1 LNAVVLGAEG
11 LTLNA
16 LEAFAFSKIM
26 GLEQKPKVAI
36 VDYGMGNLFSVRQ
49 ACEHAGLDV
58 SITSAREEI
67 LNADAVILPGIG
79 AFGDAMATLSRLD
92 LVGVL
97 RDVAASGKALIG
109 VCLGLQLLM
118 TESFEFGRHKGLGII
133 EGQVV
138 PFDNPKEGARK
149 LKVPQVGWNSVHRV
163 GNGQEEAW
171 ENSPLAKLRD
181 GEFMYFVHSY
191 IVQPEDKRVVLSVSR
206 YGQIEFCS
214 SIHSQNIFACQFHPE
229 RSGREGL
236 KIYRNLASHIERLT
250 SMRS

>member
-1 LNAVVLGAEG
+1 
-11 LTLNA
+11 
-16 LEAFAFSKIM
+16 M
-26 GLEQKPKVAI
+26 GLEQKPRVAI

-49 ACEHAGLDV
+49 ACEHVQLDV
-58 SITSAREEI
+58 TITSSRDEI
-67 LNADAVILPGIG
+67 LKADAVILPGIG

-97 RDVAASGKALIG
+97 KDVASSGKPLAG

-118 TESFEFGRHKGLGII
+118 TESLEFGLHKGLGII

-138 PFDNPKEGARK
+138 KFDNPLEGERQ

-163 GNGQEEAW
+163 GREGMNEAEAW
-171 ENSPLAKLRD
+171 KDSPLAGLAD

-191 IVQPEDKRVVLSVSR
+191 IVQPEDDNVTLSVSR

-214 SIHSQNIFACQFHPE
+214 SIQSQNIFACQFHPE
-229 RSGREGL
+229 RSGSEGL
-236 KIYRNLASHIERLT
+236 KIYRNLASHIERHT
-250 SMRS
+250 FMRS

>member
-1 LNAVVLGAEG
+1 
-11 LTLNA
+11 
-16 LEAFAFSKIM
+16 M

-58 SITSAREEI
+58 GITSERAEI
-67 LNADAVILPGIG
+67 LKADAVILPGIG

-97 RDVAASGKALIG
+97 QDVAASGKELVG

-118 TESFEFGRHKGLGII
+118 SESFEFGRHKGLGII

-138 PFDNPKEGARK
+138 PFDHPAEGARK
-149 LKVPQVGWNSVHRV
+149 LKVPQVGWNSIHHV
-163 GNGQEEAW
+163 GGDGKNGREDAW
-171 ENSPLAKLRD
+171 ENSPFAEIRD

-191 IVQPEDKRVVLSVSR
+191 IVQPENKGVILSVSR
-206 YGQIEFCS
+206 YGHIEFCS
-214 SIHSQNIFACQFHPE
+214 SIHYQNIFACQFHPE

-236 KIYRNLASHIERLT
+236 KIYCNLASHIQRLT
-250 SMRS
+250 SRGVK

>member
-1 LNAVVLGAEG
+1 MPPSGKLKVWRARQQPESFL
-11 LTLNA
+11 
-16 LEAFAFSKIM
+16 AFSKIM
-26 GLEQKPKVAI
+26 GLEEKPKVAI

-58 SITSAREEI
+58 RITSEREEI
-67 LNADAVILPGIG
+67 LKADAVILPGIG

-92 LVGVL
+92 LVTVL
-97 RDVAASGKALIG
+97 RDVAASGKALVG

-138 PFDNPKEGARK
+138 PFDNPLEGERQ
-149 LKVPQVGWNSVHRV
+149 LKVPQVGWNSVHAI
-163 GNGQEEAW
+163 GNEW
-171 ENSPLAKLRD
+171 ENSPLSEIRD

-191 IVQPEDKRVVLSVSR
+191 IVQPEDAKVVLSVSR

-214 SIHSQNIFACQFHPE
+214 SIHSENIFACQFHPE
-229 RSGREGL
+229 RSGVEGL

>member
-1 LNAVVLGAEG
+1 
-11 LTLNA
+11 
-16 LEAFAFSKIM
+16 M
-26 GLEQKPKVAI
+26 GLEQQPKVAI

-49 ACEHAGLDV
+49 ACEHARLDV
-58 SITSAREEI
+58 NITSAREEI

-97 RDVAASGKALIG
+97 RDVAASGKALVG

-118 TESFEFGRHKGLGII
+118 TESFEFGRHRGLGII

-138 PFDNPKEGARK
+138 PFDNPVENARR
-149 LKVPQVGWNSVHRV
+149 LKVPQVGWNGVHRV
-163 GNGQEEAW
+163 DRGGNGQSAAW
-171 ENSPLAKLRD
+171 ENSPLAEIRD

-191 IVQPEDKRVVLSVSR
+191 IVQPEDTQVILSVSR

-229 RSGREGL
+229 RSGGEGL

-250 SMRS
+250 SRGVK

>member
-1 LNAVVLGAEG
+1 M
-11 LTLNA
+11 
-16 LEAFAFSKIM
+16 S
-26 GLEQKPKVAI
+26 EQKSRVAI

-49 ACEHAGLDV
+49 ACEHAGLKV
-58 SITSAREEI
+58 TITAARDEI
-67 LNADAVILPGIG
+67 LNADVVILPGIG

-97 RDVAASGKALIG
+97 RDVAASGKPLVG

-138 PFDNPKEGARK
+138 PFDNPMEGERK

-163 GNGQEEAW
+163 ERKGQSEGPAW
-171 ENSPLAKLRD
+171 ENSPLAEIKD

-191 IVQPEDKRVVLSVSR
+191 IVQPEDGNVVLSVSR

-229 RSGREGL
+229 RSGSEGL
-236 KIYRNLASHIERLT
+236 KIYRNLASHIERLS